1 MKIPNGNNSPEA
13 VMNSLLPIPETFREN
28 RPSRSSCLRSRN
40 PRSQCATPEFTNIA
54 VPQFQG
60 ANSITPVHNYQG
72 IKDTSTSMAPSLEN
86 HLRKPNHVSNSPCPL
101 LLSPQDLML
110 EKQFFPPENRK
121 ESRYKE
127 DFDSHKKNAVETT
140 NFNRNNQ
147 YFSDVAPKEVP
158 YGEEQCRQEIML
170 IEAFLAIQKSKL
182 SSRFASRHF
191 FPV

>member
-1 MKIPNGNNSPEA
+1 MKIPNGKNSPQA
-13 VMNSLLPIPETFREN
+13 IMNSLLPIPETIRGN
-28 RPSRSSCLRSRN
+28 RPSRSCLRSSN

-86 HLRKPNHVSNSPCPL
+86 HLRKPNHVNSPCPL
-101 LLSPQDLML
+101 LLSAPQELML
-110 EKQFFPPENRK
+110 EKQFFPPDNRK

-127 DFDSHKKNAVETT
+127 DFDMHEINAVETT
-140 NFNRNNQ
+140 NFNRNNL
-147 YFSDVAPKEVP
+147 YFSDVAPLEVP

-170 IEAFLAIQKSKL
+170 IEAYLAIQKSKV
-182 SSRFASRHF
+182 SSGFASRNF
-191 FPV
+191 FPI